1 MTPFLSQLM
10 VVSFDFAPKG
20 WAICA
25 GQLFPI
31 AQNQALFSLLGTTY
45 GGDGR
50 INFALPDLRGR
61 AAISFGQGPGLAP
74 YNLGQTGGV
83 ESVTLNQ
90 AQMPA
95 HLHTLNGGSVA
106 GNATKPGTGSN
117 ATLASSGATP
127 VYTKSPPAAADA
139 PMAPNMVSTVGQS
152 QAHENRKPFLAM
164 TWIIALQ
171 GIYPSRT

>member
-1 MTPFLSQLM
+1 M
-10 VVSFDFAPKG
+10 
-20 WAICA
+20 
-25 GQLFPI
+25 
-31 AQNQALFSLLGTTY
+31 
-45 GGDGR
+45 
-50 INFALPDLRGR
+50 
-61 AAISFGQGPGLAP
+61 
-74 YNLGQTGGV
+74 
-83 ESVTLNQ
+83 TLNQ

-171 GIYPSRT
+171 GIYPSRS